1 MNKVNSNQKSK
12 ESKSG
17 ESKDNQTRN
26 KSKSTDNK
34 HKNAQA
40 DDGKLVE
47 TARKIETGAKVFG
60 EKAADVAEKVTDQ
73 TTEITEIA
81 FDKLKKGVQE
91 AYDISSKT
99 MNDMGKKT
107 GKYIQKYE
115 DTLDIKDLKRD
126 RDKKM
131 YELGTHIF
139 NLSKSKSQ
147 KLPELIANDVSQKIL
162 NEVELLEKDI
172 VKLGRRIKRKI

>member
-1 MNKVNSNQKSK
+1 MNKVNAEKKSERSNSEKSK
-12 ESKSG
+12 
-17 ESKDNQTRN
+17 KDQTQN
-26 KSKSTDNK
+26 KSKSTGTK
-34 HKNAQA
+34 REKVQVE
-40 DDGKLVE
+40 DGKFVE
-47 TARKIETGAKVFG
+47 TARKIEIGAKVFG
-60 EKAADVAEKVTDQ
+60 EKATDVVEKVSDQ
-73 TTEITEIA
+73 TTEITEIVY
-81 FDKLKKGVQE
+81 DKIKKGVHE

-147 KLPELIANDVSQKIL
+147 KLPDLIANDVSQKIL

-172 VKLGRRIKRKI
+172 AKLGRRNY